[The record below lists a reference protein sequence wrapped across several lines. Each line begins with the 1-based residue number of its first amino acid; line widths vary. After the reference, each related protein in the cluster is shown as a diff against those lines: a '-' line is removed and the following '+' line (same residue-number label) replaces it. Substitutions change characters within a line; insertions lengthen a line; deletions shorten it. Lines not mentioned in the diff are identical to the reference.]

1 MKKNFLIL
9 FIAIM
14 VFVQLLAQP
23 SQTLVK
29 TDFLK
34 NGVTAVEGI
43 VIDKEWYKDHYLW
56 KASFKTVLPVKPED
70 VDGAA
75 GVTLVRHMAA
85 YYECTGSNC
94 KKTWSGLMHSE
105 YKGIDLPAPA
115 NDTLAKRVREKMMTE
130 PSELVLDM
138 LSKLSFDSVKAEEPK
153 IDWINP
159 KKLQFI
165 SKIYYKERITTP
177 ETGVYESPF
186 LITLE
191 RADTKSPF
199 KFSKA
204 TQYFEKTIELA
215 RIKNNVGTTKTEP
228 PPTITSTPPVAGA
241 WKPGDKVLVEENGKW
256 YPSTVLYVRN
266 KEWYIHNDAFDSK
279 YDMWVEASR
288 IKNK

>member
-1 MKKNFLIL
+1 
-9 FIAIM
+9 
-14 VFVQLLAQP
+14 
-23 SQTLVK
+23 
-29 TDFLK
+29 
-34 NGVTAVEGI
+34 
-43 VIDKEWYKDHYLW
+43 
-56 KASFKTVLPVKPED
+56 
-70 VDGAA
+70 
-75 GVTLVRHMAA
+75 
-85 YYECTGSNC
+85 
-94 KKTWSGLMHSE
+94 MHSE

-177 ETGVYESPF
+177 ETGVYESPL

-256 YPSTVLYVRN
+256 YPSTVLYVRD

-288 IKNK
+288 IKNKQAATKQYKTADQSENEYGE